1 MEITR
6 KENYIILEDDNNDL
20 GAFATYLSQHHSDF
34 KNDNVV
40 VNVLDKEDID
50 EKDLLMFLEI
60 SNLHRNQKK
69 SFVIASMP
77 ISIESSLPED
87 LMIAPTLRE
96 AEDIINMEEL
106 ERELGF

>member
-6 KENYIILEDDNNDL
+6 KDNYSILTYDSGDMAD
-20 GAFATYLSQHHSDF
+20 FATYLTKHHTDF
-34 KNDNVV
+34 EKDNVIV
-40 VNVLDKEDID
+40 DVLDHGDLDVKE
-50 EKDLLMFLEI
+50 LLMFLEI
-60 SNLHRNQKK
+60 SDLHRANKR
-69 SFVIASMP
+69 SFVIASNP
-77 ISIESSLPED
+77 VSVENLPQE